1 MFLHF
6 LGVTG
11 ATSQHFR
18 VATSRNCNTSR
29 LLSHFWGATVSSG
42 GLPLD
47 TCVLRLSKTHH
58 VFAFPGGNP
67 THLSAFSR
75 CDFDNFQYLPATFA
89 IRGGNPPGNPPDPSE
104 TSGNFLLSHA
114 INVETSRMDSGGYQV
129 TPLIRSRRL
138 AMYLIRLQEKSIP
151 PGYFCCS
158 GSNPLGNPG
167 HSEANVSKSAL
178 FGCNESRRLSIT
190 FVKHEPPEAY
200 LPTHAFFDVQN
211 HIML

>member
-6 LGVTG
+6 LGVTPP
-11 ATSQHFR
+11 TFQHFR
-18 VATSRNCNTSR
+18 VAISIIFNTSR
-29 LLSHFWGATVSSG
+29 LLLQFEGYTPQV
-42 GLPLD
+42 P
-47 TCVLRLSKTHH
+47 
-58 VFAFPGGNP
+58 
-67 THLSAFSR
+67 
-75 CDFDNFQYLPATFA
+75 
-89 IRGGNPPGNPPDPSE
+89 PPDPSE
-104 TSGNFLLSHA
+104 TSGNLLLSHA

-190 FVKHEPPEAY
+190 FVKHEPPEPY